1 MNNLDN
7 FYQKLLTDF
16 YGENSSKEI
25 NELYADINKLK
36 FKLEKESDK
45 VRTLEQMIK
54 SMQALNGF
62 NDRQQEDQLKQM
74 EFKTNQ
80 LIHINQLNE
89 KLKYEKNE
97 LLKQLSAKTTELDLT
112 NINLQQAN
120 IDLDQF
126 TAMASHDLKSPLR
139 GISHLTEWVVEDEGN
154 TFTKDSK
161 KNLDLIG
168 LRSKRLTSLIDS
180 LLDYS
185 RVGRKDYEPIE
196 IDLNTDLHESFSL
209 LDNPN
214 SAKLN
219 AAGLPT
225 VQAPASV
232 IQSIFANLFSNS
244 IKYSNVKNC
253 QITVTSTTVYEFI
266 YFSIHDNGKGID
278 NKLFE
283 KIFEPFVSLQSKDE
297 IEGSGLGLAHSRKLS
312 RHFGGDLYLD
322 SSSPE
327 AGTTFIFKWPTTSKQ
342 NA

>member
-25 NELYADINKLK
+25 NELYTDINKLK

-89 KLKYEKNE
+89 ELKYEKNE
-97 LLKQLSAKTTELDLT
+97 LLKQLSAKTTELDLA

-139 GISHLTEWVVEDEGN
+139 GISHL
-154 TFTKDSK
+154 
-161 KNLDLIG
+161 
-168 LRSKRLTSLIDS
+168 
-180 LLDYS
+180 
-185 RVGRKDYEPIE
+185 
-196 IDLNTDLHESFSL
+196 
-209 LDNPN
+209 
-214 SAKLN
+214 
-219 AAGLPT
+219 
-225 VQAPASV
+225 Q
-232 IQSIFANLFSNS
+232 
-244 IKYSNVKNC
+244 
-253 QITVTSTTVYEFI
+253 
-266 YFSIHDNGKGID
+266 
-278 NKLFE
+278 
-283 KIFEPFVSLQSKDE
+283 
-297 IEGSGLGLAHSRKLS
+297 
-312 RHFGGDLYLD
+312 
-322 SSSPE
+322 
-327 AGTTFIFKWPTTSKQ
+327 
-342 NA
+342 